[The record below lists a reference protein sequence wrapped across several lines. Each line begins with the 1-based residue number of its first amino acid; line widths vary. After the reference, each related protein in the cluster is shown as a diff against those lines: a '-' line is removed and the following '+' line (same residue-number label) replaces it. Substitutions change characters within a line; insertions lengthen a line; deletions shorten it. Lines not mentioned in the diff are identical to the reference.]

1 MAKGRIKGITI
12 ELNGDTTGLEKSLSG
27 VDKSLSETQ
36 KNLNDVNRLLKLDP
50 KNVELLTQKQKLL
63 SGSVQDTSKRL
74 ETLKQA
80 SEQAAK
86 TASNYDAWKSAYD
99 PIQSEIDQT
108 KEKLKELRNAKKE
121 AEDTGETNTD
131 SYKKLQ
137 SEITETNKKLRDLKK
152 EAQAVNDEFGSPISA
167 SQYDALQ
174 REIIETEQKFN
185 ALQDEADDT
194 NKALKNIKS
203 RSLKDIVGSADDAK
217 ESLDDASESA
227 RHFGDVLSAEL
238 VVSGIESIASK
249 VSEITE
255 ATKEYDRIMASL
267 EVSSQ
272 KAGYSAEDT
281 AASYEKLYG
290 ILADDQ
296 TTATT
301 LSNLQQLG
309 LSQSDL
315 NTLIDGAVGA
325 WATYGDSIPIDG
337 LAEAINETI
346 RTGTVTGNLADVL
359 NWGAKEGE
367 TFGVTMRENTEANE
381 EWNQS
386 VKDCESAEDFFN
398 LALQDA
404 GSQAERTNLLMQ
416 MLADQGLVSLGEQWQ
431 DQNADMIAANQAQND
446 FTENMSEMSER
457 LTPVLTTVK
466 DGVNDLLE
474 TLLSMT
480 ENVDLSGVQTAIQ
493 NAFDFLINT
502 VIPKISE
509 FVQWA
514 RENID
519 WESIGEGLS
528 TAFGTFADTVI
539 PKIQEFVEWAME
551 NIDWAAIGE
560 GIGTAFDFLVNTVI
574 PAISDFI
581 TFLWDNKEMVISLL
595 AGVAAGI
602 AALKLA
608 DFARKLTDVWNGSKK
623 LIEVFPGLGGKIQS
637 LGGIIGAL
645 TSPIAIVSGA
655 VVALVTLIALKGDEI
670 QAILQ
675 KVDDFLQ
682 NIFAMDFKEVFGP
695 VLGEILNGFFKTVKD
710 IWDSIKKVF
719 DGIIDFIRGVFTG
732 DWERAWNGVK
742 EIFGG
747 IFDGLVALAKA
758 PLNGIISI
766 LNGAING
773 INSLLNGLN
782 KIQINV
788 PDWVPFLGG
797 KSFGINIPNI
807 PNIPYLAK
815 GGILSSGSAVVGE
828 AGPEL
833 LTMAGNRAVVQPL
846 TNGGTTNNYM
856 SDKIEFVVEG
866 SPVILDGKEIGRT
879 AERYITITQRQLM
892 AAKGGRAI
900 RV

>member
-12 ELNGDTTGLEKSLSG
+12 ELNGDATGLEKSLGG
-27 VDKSLSETQ
+27 VDKSLNETQ

-86 TASNYDAWKSAYD
+86 TANNYDAWKAAYD

-131 SYKKLQ
+131 AYQKLQ

-480 ENVDLSGVQTAIQ
+480 ENVDLSVVQSAIQ
-493 NAFDFLINT
+493 NAFDFI
-502 VIPKISE
+502 V
-509 FVQWA
+509 
-514 RENID
+514 
-519 WESIGEGLS
+519 
-528 TAFGTFADTVI
+528 
-539 PKIQEFVEWAME
+539 
-551 NIDWAAIGE
+551 
-560 GIGTAFDFLVNTVI
+560 FL
-574 PAISDFI
+574 
-581 TFLWDNKEMVISLL
+581 LDNKELVIAAL
-595 AGVAAGI
+595 AGIAAGI
-602 AALKLA
+602 AAIKFA
-608 DFARKLTDVWNGSKK
+608 DLISKINGVISGSST
-623 LIEVFPGLGGKIQS
+623 LISTFPKLGGAIS
-637 LGGIIGAL
+637 AL
-645 TSPIAIVSGA
+645 SNPVGWVVGAIVAA
-655 VVALVTLIALKGDEI
+655 VATIALKGDEI

-682 NIFAMDFKEVFGP
+682 NIFAMDFKEIFGP
-695 VLGEILNGFFKTVKD
+695 VLGEILNGFFKNVKD
-710 IWDSIKKVF
+710 VWDSIKKVF

-856 SDKIEFVVEG
+856 SDKIEVVVEG

-879 AERYITITQRQLM
+879 AERRITITQRQLM

>member
-12 ELNGDTTGLEKSLSG
+12 ELNGDATGLEKSLGG

-86 TASNYDAWKSAYD
+86 TANNYDAWKAAYD

-131 SYKKLQ
+131 AYQKLQ

-255 ATKEYDRIMASL
+255 ETKEYDRIMASL

-359 NWGAKEGE
+359 NWGSKEGE
-367 TFGVTMRENTEANE
+367 TFGVTMRASTEANE

-386 VKDCESAEDFFN
+386 VKDAESAEDFFN
-398 LALQDA
+398 LALQEA

-416 MLADQGLVSLGEQWQ
+416 LLADQGLVSAGEQWQ
-431 DQNADMIAANQAQND
+431 AQNEDIIAANQAQND
-446 FTENMSEMSER
+446 FTENMSEMSGR

-466 DGVNDLLE
+466 NGVNDLLE
-474 TLLSMT
+474 TLLDMT
-480 ENVDLSGVQTAIQ
+480 EDVDLSVVQSAIQ
-493 NAFDFLINT
+493 NAFDFI
-502 VIPKISE
+502 V
-509 FVQWA
+509 
-514 RENID
+514 
-519 WESIGEGLS
+519 
-528 TAFGTFADTVI
+528 
-539 PKIQEFVEWAME
+539 
-551 NIDWAAIGE
+551 
-560 GIGTAFDFLVNTVI
+560 FL
-574 PAISDFI
+574 
-581 TFLWDNKEMVISLL
+581 LDNKELVIAAL
-595 AGVAAGI
+595 AGIAAGI
-602 AALKLA
+602 AAIKFA
-608 DFARKLTDVWNGSKK
+608 DLISKINGVISGSST
-623 LIEVFPGLGGKIQS
+623 LISTFPRLGGAIS
-637 LGGIIGAL
+637 ELSNPIGWVVG
-645 TSPIAIVSGA
+645 AIVAA
-655 VVALVTLIALKGDEI
+655 VATIALKGDEI

-833 LTMAGNRAVVQPL
+833 LTMEGNRAVVQPL

-866 SPVILDGKEIGRT
+866 SPVILDGKEVGRT

>member
-12 ELNGDTTGLEKSLSG
+12 ELNGDATGLEKSLGG

-86 TASNYDAWKSAYD
+86 TANNYDAWKAAYD

-131 SYKKLQ
+131 AYQKLQ

-249 VSEITE
+249 VSEITG

-493 NAFDFLINT
+493 NAFDFI
-502 VIPKISE
+502 V
-509 FVQWA
+509 
-514 RENID
+514 
-519 WESIGEGLS
+519 
-528 TAFGTFADTVI
+528 
-539 PKIQEFVEWAME
+539 
-551 NIDWAAIGE
+551 
-560 GIGTAFDFLVNTVI
+560 FL
-574 PAISDFI
+574 
-581 TFLWDNKEMVISLL
+581 LDNKELVIAAL
-595 AGVAAGI
+595 AGIAAGI
-602 AALKLA
+602 AAIKFA
-608 DFARKLTDVWNGSKK
+608 DLISKINGVISGSST
-623 LIEVFPGLGGKIQS
+623 LISTFPRLGGAIS
-637 LGGIIGAL
+637 ALSNPIGWVVG
-645 TSPIAIVSGA
+645 AIVAA
-655 VVALVTLIALKGDEI
+655 VATIALKGDEI

-682 NIFAMDFKEVFGP
+682 NIFAMDFKEIFGP
-695 VLGEILNGFFKTVKD
+695 VLGEILNGFFQNVKN
-710 IWDSIKKVF
+710 IWDSIKKIF

-758 PLNGIISI
+758 PINGIISI

-773 INSLLNGLN
+773 INSLLSGLN
-782 KIQINV
+782 KIQINI

-879 AERYITITQRQLM
+879 AERHITITQRQLM

>member
-131 SYKKLQ
+131 SYQKLQ
-137 SEITETNKKLRDLKK
+137 AEITETNKKLRDLKK

-217 ESLDDASESA
+217 ESLDDASDSA
-227 RHFGDVLSAEL
+227 SHFGDVLSAEL

-249 VSEITE
+249 VSEIRE
-255 ATKEYDRIMASL
+255 ATQEYDRIMASL

-272 KAGYSAEDT
+272 KAGYSAEET

-315 NTLIDGAVGA
+315 NTLIDGAIGA
-325 WATYGDSIPIDG
+325 WSTYGDSIPIDG

-359 NWGAKEGE
+359 NWGSKEGE
-367 TFGVTMRENTEANE
+367 TFGVTMRASTEANE

-386 VKDCESAEDFFN
+386 VKDAESAEDFFN
-398 LALQDA
+398 LALQEA

-416 MLADQGLVSLGEQWQ
+416 LLADQGLVSAGEQWQ
-431 DQNADMIAANQAQND
+431 AQNEDIIAANQAQND
-446 FTENMSEMSER
+446 FTENLSEMSER
-457 LTPVLTTVK
+457 LTPVLTTVN

-480 ENVDLSGVQTAIQ
+480 ENVDLSVVQSAIQ
-493 NAFDFLINT
+493 NAFDFI
-502 VIPKISE
+502 V
-509 FVQWA
+509 
-514 RENID
+514 
-519 WESIGEGLS
+519 
-528 TAFGTFADTVI
+528 
-539 PKIQEFVEWAME
+539 
-551 NIDWAAIGE
+551 
-560 GIGTAFDFLVNTVI
+560 FL
-574 PAISDFI
+574 
-581 TFLWDNKEMVISLL
+581 LDNKELVIAAL
-595 AGVAAGI
+595 AGIAAGI
-602 AALKLA
+602 AGIKFA
-608 DFARKLTDVWNGSKK
+608 DLIGKINGVISGSST
-623 LIEVFPGLGGKIQS
+623 LISTFPKLGGAIS
-637 LGGIIGAL
+637 AL
-645 TSPIAIVSGA
+645 SNPVGWVVGAIVAA
-655 VVALVTLIALKGDEI
+655 VATIALKGDEI

-682 NIFAMDFKEVFGP
+682 NIFAMDFKEIFGP
-695 VLGEILNGFFKTVKD
+695 VLGEILNGFFKNVKD

-758 PLNGIISI
+758 PINGIISI

-773 INSLLNGLN
+773 INSLLSGLN
-782 KIQINV
+782 KIQINI

-856 SDKIEFVVEG
+856 SDKIEVVVEG

-879 AERYITITQRQLM
+879 AERRITITQRQLM

-900 RV
+900 HV

>member
-12 ELNGDTTGLEKSLSG
+12 ELNGDATGLEKSLGG

-131 SYKKLQ
+131 SYQKLQ
-137 SEITETNKKLRDLKK
+137 AEITETNKKLRDLKK

-560 GIGTAFDFLVNTVI
+560 GIGTAFDFFVNTVI
-574 PAISDFI
+574 PAVGDFI
-581 TFLWDNKEMVISLL
+581 VFLLDNKELVIAAL
-595 AGVAAGI
+595 AGIAAGI
-602 AALKLA
+602 AAIKFA
-608 DFARKLTDVWNGSKK
+608 DLISKINGVISGSST
-623 LIEVFPGLGGKIQS
+623 LISTFPKLGGAIS
-637 LGGIIGAL
+637 AL
-645 TSPIAIVSGA
+645 SNPVGWVVGAIVAA
-655 VVALVTLIALKGDEI
+655 VATIALKGDEI

-682 NIFAMDFKEVFGP
+682 NIFAMDFKEIFGP
-695 VLGEILNGFFKTVKD
+695 VLGEILNGFFKNVKD
-710 IWDSIKKVF
+710 VWDSIKKVF

-833 LTMAGNRAVVQPL
+833 LTMAGSRAVVQPL